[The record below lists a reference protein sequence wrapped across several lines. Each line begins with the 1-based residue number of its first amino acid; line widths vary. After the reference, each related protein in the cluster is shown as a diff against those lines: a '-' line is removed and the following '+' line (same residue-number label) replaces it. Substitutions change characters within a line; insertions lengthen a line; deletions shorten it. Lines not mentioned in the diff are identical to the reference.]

1 MMKKTIRM
9 TLSLVLVLVLGATML
24 VACNKDKGEETPE
37 THTYSTTWSHDASEH
52 WHQCTQEGHTD
63 VADKAAHTY
72 DNDADTTC
80 NVCGYV
86 RAAHTHAASAEW
98 SKDATNHWHECT
110 VSGCNEQ
117 LDKAAHTWDEGTVT
131 TKATFTSDGEKT
143 YTCTVCEKTKTET
156 VTMEYID
163 VNFVKS
169 DAEVQTKV
177 RFTVAE
183 AGTYYF
189 RYEVQDCGF
198 ANGYY
203 WINMNKVDGT
213 LQQTDTNHAQ
223 AKIYDANK
231 QLVKEGLQTQAAGQ
245 FMAVSDEDAQTRKG
259 LMDNGV
265 KYLEMPFVT
274 PGEYEMIV
282 THFAGNNFT
291 ALDYS
296 NGTFS
301 KTNVTWWDNT
311 YKYCSI
317 TLTDDILNGDIDYGQ
332 DVQLNASPATGLTW
346 QFVDADGNPVEKKD
360 GDTDTYYST
369 PAAGTYYIVIYSAT
383 KQTGVTVSASLC

>member
-1 MMKKTIRM
+1 MMKKRLLTII
-9 TLSLVLVLVLGATML
+9 LSLVAATCL
-24 VACNKDKGEETPE
+24 TFALSACGEKKTECEKNGHSFSTEWLKDAT
-37 THTYSTTWSHDASEH
+37 DH
-52 WHQCTQEGHTD
+52 WHKCANCNE
-63 VADKAAHTY
+63 VSDKAAHVY
-72 DNDADTTC
+72 DNDVDATC
-80 NVCGYV
+80 NTCGYE
-86 RAAHTHAASAEW
+86 RAAHTAHTAGTVWEN
-98 SKDATNHWHECT
+98 DETNHWRECT
-110 VSGCNEQ
+110 ASGCEEK
-117 LDKAAHTWDEGTVT
+117 LDTAAHTWNAGEIT
-131 TKATFTSDGEKT
+131 TPATFTSDGVKK
-143 YTCTVCEKTKTET
+143 YTCTVCQKTKTET
-156 VTMEYID
+156 VTMEYIN

-198 ANGYY
+198 ANGLY
-203 WINMNKVDGT
+203 WINMKKVGGT

-282 THFAGNNFT
+282 THYAANGFT

-296 NGTFS
+296 DGSFS
-301 KTNVTWWDNT
+301 KTNVTLWDNT

-317 TLTDDILNGDIDYGQ
+317 TLTDDILNGDYGL
-332 DVQLNASPATGLTW
+332 DLQLNASPATGLTW
-346 QFVDADGNPVEKKD
+346 QFVDADGNPVEKKE

>member
-1 MMKKTIRM
+1 MKKTIRM
-9 TLSLVLVLVLGATML
+9 ILSLVLVLVLGAALL
-24 VACNKDKGEETPE
+24 VACNNKGGEDPE

-52 WHQCTQEGHTD
+52 WRQCTQDGHTD

-80 NVCGYV
+80 NVCGYE
-86 RAAHTHAASAEW
+86 RPAHDHAATAW
-98 SKDATNHWHECT
+98 SSDATYHWHDCT
-110 VSGCNEQ
+110 VSGCGEQ
-117 LDKAAHTWDEGTVT
+117 FDKAEHTWNEGTIT
-131 TKATFTSDGEKT
+131 TDATFTIDGEKT
-143 YTCTVCEKTKTET
+143 YTCTVCQKTKTET

-231 QLVKEGLQTQAAGQ
+231 QLVKEGLQTSGAGQ
-245 FMAVSDEDAQTRKG
+245 FMAVDNEDAQTRKG

-282 THFAGNNFT
+282 THFAGNFT

-296 NGTFS
+296 DGSFS
-301 KTNVTWWDNT
+301 KTNETLWDNS
-311 YKYCSI
+311 YKYYSI
-317 TLTDDILNGDIDYGQ
+317 TLTDEMLHGTDNYGQ
-332 DVQLNASPATGLTW
+332 DLQLYATPATGLTW
-346 QFVDADGNPVEKKD
+346 QFVDANGNPVEKQD
-360 GDTDTYYST
+360 GDTDTYYSSLS
-369 PAAGTYYIVIYSAT
+369 AGTYYIVIYSET
-383 KQTGVTVSASLC
+383 KQTGVTVGASLC

>member
-1 MMKKTIRM
+1 MKKTIRM
-9 TLSLVLVLVLGATML
+9 ILSVVLVLVLGAALL
-24 VACNKDKGEETPE
+24 VACNNKGGEEPE

-52 WHQCTQEGHTD
+52 WHQCTQDGHTD

-80 NVCGYV
+80 NVCGYE
-86 RAAHTHAASAEW
+86 RPAHDHAATAW
-98 SKDATNHWHECT
+98 SSDATYHWHDCT
-110 VSGCNEQ
+110 VSGCGEQ
-117 LDKAAHTWDEGTVT
+117 FDKAAHIWDEGTIT
-131 TKATFTSDGEKT
+131 TEATFTSDGEKT
-143 YTCTVCEKTKTET
+143 YTCTVCQKTKTET

-231 QLVKEGLQTQAAGQ
+231 QLVKEGLQTQASGQ

-282 THFAGNNFT
+282 THFAEIDFT

-296 NGTFS
+296 DGSFS
-301 KTNVTWWDNT
+301 KTNVTLWDNS
-311 YKYCSI
+311 YKYYSI
-317 TLTDDILNGDIDYGQ
+317 TLTDDILHGDIDYGQ
-332 DVQLNASPATGLTW
+332 DLQLNASPATGLIW
-346 QFVDADGNPVEKKD
+346 QFVDADGNPVEKKE

-369 PAAGTYYIVIYSAT
+369 PAAGTYYIVIYSET

>member
-1 MMKKTIRM
+1 MKKRLLTIL
-9 TLSLVLVLVLGATML
+9 LSLVAATCL
-24 VACNKDKGEETPE
+24 TFALTACGGNKTECEKNGHSFATEWTSD
-37 THTYSTTWSHDASEH
+37 TTDH
-52 WHQCTQEGHTD
+52 WHKCANCNE
-63 VADKAAHTY
+63 VSDKAAHVY
-72 DNDADTTC
+72 DNDVDATC
-80 NVCGYV
+80 NTCGYE
-86 RAAHTHAASAEW
+86 RAAHTAHTAGTVWEN
-98 SKDATNHWHECT
+98 DETNHWHVCT
-110 VSGCNEQ
+110 ASGCEEK
-117 LDKAAHTWDEGTVT
+117 LDTAAHTWNAGEIT
-131 TKATFTSDGEKT
+131 TPATFTSDGVKT

-245 FMAVSDEDAQTRKG
+245 FMAVSNEDAQTRKG

-282 THFAGNNFT
+282 THFAEIDFT

-296 NGTFS
+296 DGTFS
-301 KTNVTWWDNT
+301 KTNVTLWDNS
-311 YKYCSI
+311 YKYYSI
-317 TLTDDILNGDIDYGQ
+317 TLTDDILHGDINYGQ
-332 DVQLNASPATGLTW
+332 DLQLNASPATGLTW
-346 QFVDADGNPVEKKD
+346 QFVDADGNPVEKKE

>member
-1 MMKKTIRM
+1 MKKSIRAI
-9 TLSLVLVLVLGATML
+9 LSVVFVLVLGATML

-37 THTYSTTWSHDASEH
+37 THTYSQTWSYDSSEH
-52 WHQCTQEGHTD
+52 WHQCTLDGHTD
-63 VADKAAHTY
+63 VADKAEHTY
-72 DNDADTTC
+72 YNDADTTC
-80 NVCGYV
+80 NVCGYE
-86 RAAHTHAASAEW
+86 RPAHDHAATDW
-98 SKDATNHWHECT
+98 SSDATYHWHDCT
-110 VSGCNEQ
+110 VSGCGEQ
-117 LDKAAHTWDEGTVT
+117 FDKAEHVWDEGTVT
-131 TKATFTSDGEKT
+131 TPATFTSDGEKT

-231 QLVKEGLQTQAAGQ
+231 QLVKEGLQTQGPGQ
-245 FMAVSDEDAQTRKG
+245 FMAVRDEDAQTRKG

-296 NGTFS
+296 GGSFS
-301 KTNVTWWDNT
+301 KTNVTLWDNT
-311 YKYCSI
+311 YKYYSI
-317 TLTDDILNGDIDYGQ
+317 TLTDDILHGDIDYGQ
-332 DVQLNASPATGLTW
+332 DLQLNASPATGLTW
-346 QFVDADGNPVEKKD
+346 QFVDADGNPVEKKE

>member
-1 MMKKTIRM
+1 MKKSIKAI
-9 TLSLVLVLVLGATML
+9 LSGVLMLVLGTT
-24 VACNKDKGEETPE
+24 VFTACGSKHEHEFSSAWTNDQSG
-37 THTYSTTWSHDASEH
+37 H
-52 WHQCTQEGHTD
+52 WHACTGEDCNEKEGF
-63 VADKAAHTY
+63 AAHVY
-72 DNDADTTC
+72 DNDADATC
-80 NVCGYV
+80 NTCGHE
-86 RAAHTHAASAEW
+86 RAAHTAHTAGTVWEN
-98 SKDATNHWHECT
+98 DETNHWHVCT
-110 VSGCNEQ
+110 ASGCEEK
-117 LDKAAHTWDEGTVT
+117 LDTAAHTWNAGEIT
-131 TKATFTSDGEKT
+131 TPATFTSDGVKT

-169 DAEVQTKV
+169 DAENQTKV

-245 FMAVSDEDAQTRKG
+245 FMAVRNEDAQTRKG

-296 NGTFS
+296 DGNFS
-301 KTNVTWWDNT
+301 KTNVTLWDNT
-311 YKYCSI
+311 YQYYSI
-317 TLTDDILNGDIDYGQ
+317 TLTDDILHGDIDYGQ
-332 DVQLNASPATGLTW
+332 DLQLNASPATGLIW
-346 QFVDADGNPVEKKD
+346 QFVDADGNPVEKKE

>member
-1 MMKKTIRM
+1 MKKRLLTIL
-9 TLSLVLVLVLGATML
+9 LSLVAATCL
-24 VACNKDKGEETPE
+24 TFALTACGGNKTECEKNG
-37 THTYSTTWSHDASEH
+37 HSFSTEWLNDATDH
-52 WHQCTQEGHTD
+52 WHKCANCNE
-63 VADKAAHTY
+63 VSDKAAHVY
-72 DNDADTTC
+72 DNDVDATC
-80 NVCGYV
+80 NTCGYE
-86 RAAHTHAASAEW
+86 RAAHTAHTAGTVWEN
-98 SKDATNHWHECT
+98 DETNHWHVCT
-110 VSGCNEQ
+110 ASGCEEK
-117 LDKAAHTWDEGTVT
+117 LDTAAHTWNAGEIT
-131 TKATFTSDGEKT
+131 TPATFTSDGVKT
-143 YTCTVCEKTKTET
+143 YTCNVCEKTKTET

-183 AGTYYF
+183 AGTHYF

-245 FMAVSDEDAQTRKG
+245 FMAVSNEDAQTRKG

-282 THFAGNNFT
+282 THFAEIDFT

-296 NGTFS
+296 DGSFS
-301 KTNVTWWDNT
+301 KTNVTLWDNT
-311 YKYCSI
+311 YKYYSI
-317 TLTDDILNGDIDYGQ
+317 TLTDDILNGDINYGQ
-332 DVQLNASPATGLTW
+332 DLQLNASPATGLTW

>member
-1 MMKKTIRM
+1 MKKRLLTIL
-9 TLSLVLVLVLGATML
+9 LSLVAATCL
-24 VACNKDKGEETPE
+24 TFALTACGEKKTECE
-37 THTYSTTWSHDASEH
+37 KNGHSFSTGWLNDATDH
-52 WHQCTQEGHTD
+52 WHKCANCNE
-63 VADKAAHTY
+63 VSDKAAHVY
-72 DNDADTTC
+72 DNDVDAIC
-80 NVCGYV
+80 NTCGYE
-86 RAAHTHAASAEW
+86 RAAHTAHTAGTVWEN
-98 SKDATNHWHECT
+98 DETNHWHVCT
-110 VSGCNEQ
+110 ASGCEEK
-117 LDKAAHTWDEGTVT
+117 LDTAAHTWNAGEIT
-131 TKATFTSDGEKT
+131 TPATFTSDGEKT
-143 YTCTVCEKTKTET
+143 YTCTVCEKAKTET

-213 LQQTDTNHAQ
+213 LQHTDTNHAQ
-223 AKIYDANK
+223 AKIYGANK

-282 THFAGNNFT
+282 THFAEINFT

-296 NGTFS
+296 DGSFS
-301 KTNVTWWDNT
+301 KTNVTLWDNS
-311 YKYCSI
+311 YKYYSI
-317 TLTDDILNGDIDYGQ
+317 TLTDEMLAGGYYGT
-332 DVQLNASPATGLTW
+332 DLQLDASPATGLIW
-346 QFVDADGNPVEKKD
+346 QFVDADGNPVEKKE

>member
-1 MMKKTIRM
+1 MKKRLLTIL
-9 TLSLVLVLVLGATML
+9 LSLVAATCL
-24 VACNKDKGEETPE
+24 TFALTACGGNKTECEKNG
-37 THTYSTTWSHDASEH
+37 HSFSTEWLNDATDH
-52 WHQCTQEGHTD
+52 WHKCANCNE
-63 VADKAAHTY
+63 VSDKAAHVY
-72 DNDADTTC
+72 DNDVDATC
-80 NVCGYV
+80 NTCGYE
-86 RAAHTHAASAEW
+86 RAAHTAHTAGTVWEN
-98 SKDATNHWHECT
+98 DETNHWHVCT
-110 VSGCNEQ
+110 ASGCEEK
-117 LDKAAHTWDEGTVT
+117 LDTAAHTWNAGEIT
-131 TKATFTSDGEKT
+131 TPATFTSDGVKT
-143 YTCTVCEKTKTET
+143 YTCNVCEKTKTET

-231 QLVKEGLQTQAAGQ
+231 QLVKEGLQTQASGQ

-296 NGTFS
+296 DGSFS
-301 KTNVTWWDNT
+301 KTNVTLWDNS
-311 YKYCSI
+311 YKYYSI
-317 TLTDDILNGDIDYGQ
+317 TLTDDILNGDINYGQ
-332 DVQLNASPATGLTW
+332 DLQLNASPATGLTW
-346 QFVDADGNPVEKKD
+346 QFVDADGNPVEKKE

>member
-1 MMKKTIRM
+1 MKKTIRM
-9 TLSLVLVLVLGATML
+9 ILSLVLVLVLGAALL
-24 VACNKDKGEETPE
+24 VACNNKGGEEPE

-52 WHQCTQEGHTD
+52 WHQCTQDGHTD

-80 NVCGYV
+80 NVCGYE
-86 RAAHTHAASAEW
+86 RPAHDHAATAW
-98 SKDATNHWHECT
+98 SSDATYHWHDCT
-110 VSGCNEQ
+110 VSGCGEQ
-117 LDKAAHTWDEGTVT
+117 FDKAEHVWDEGTVT
-131 TKATFTSDGEKT
+131 TPATFTSDGEKT
-143 YTCTVCEKTKTET
+143 YTCTVCQKTKKET

-177 RFTVAE
+177 RFTVA
-183 AGTYYF
+183 ASGTYYF

-231 QLVKEGLQTQAAGQ
+231 QLVKEGLQTQAPGQ
-245 FMAVSDEDAQTRKG
+245 FMAVDDEDAQTRKG

-282 THFAGNNFT
+282 THYAGNCST
-291 ALDYS
+291 ALVYNAGS
-296 NGTFS
+296 FS
-301 KTNVTWWDNT
+301 KANVTLWNGS
-311 YKYCSI
+311 YKYYSI
-317 TLTDDILNGDIDYGQ
+317 TLTDEMLHGTVNYGQ
-332 DVQLNASPATGLTW
+332 DLQLNASPATGLTW
-346 QFVDADGNPVEKKD
+346 QFVDANGNPVEKQD
-360 GDTDTYYST
+360 GDSDIYYSSLS
-369 PAAGTYYIVIYSAT
+369 AGTYYIVIYSET

>member
-1 MMKKTIRM
+1 MKKRLLTIL
-9 TLSLVLVLVLGATML
+9 LSLVAATCL
-24 VACNKDKGEETPE
+24 TFALTACGGNKTECEKNGHSFATEWTSD
-37 THTYSTTWSHDASEH
+37 TTDH
-52 WHQCTQEGHTD
+52 WHKCANCNE
-63 VADKAAHTY
+63 VSDKAAHVY
-72 DNDADTTC
+72 DNDVDATC
-80 NVCGYV
+80 NTCGYE
-86 RAAHTHAASAEW
+86 RAAHTAHTAGTVWEN
-98 SKDATNHWHECT
+98 DETNHWHVCT
-110 VSGCNEQ
+110 ASGCEEK
-117 LDKAAHTWDEGTVT
+117 LDTAAHTCNAGEIT
-131 TKATFTSDGEKT
+131 TPATFTSDGVKT
-143 YTCTVCEKTKTET
+143 YTCNVCEKTKTET

-245 FMAVSDEDAQTRKG
+245 FMAVSNEDAQTRKG

-282 THFAGNNFT
+282 THFAEIDFT

-296 NGTFS
+296 DGSFS
-301 KTNVTWWDNT
+301 KTNVTLWDNT
-311 YKYCSI
+311 YKYYSI
-317 TLTDDILNGDIDYGQ
+317 TLTDDILNGDINYGQ
-332 DVQLNASPATGLTW
+332 DLQLNASPATGLTW

>member
-1 MMKKTIRM
+1 MKKTIRM
-9 TLSLVLVLVLGATML
+9 ILSLVLVLVLGAALL
-24 VACNKDKGEETPE
+24 VACNNKGGEEPE

-52 WHQCTQEGHTD
+52 WHQCTQDGHTD

-80 NVCGYV
+80 NVCGYE
-86 RAAHTHAASAEW
+86 RPAHDHAATAW
-98 SKDATNHWHECT
+98 SSDATYHWHDCT
-110 VSGCNEQ
+110 VSGCGEQ
-117 LDKAAHTWDEGTVT
+117 FDKAEHVWDEGTVT
-131 TKATFTSDGEKT
+131 TPATFTSDGEKT
-143 YTCTVCEKTKTET
+143 YTCTVCQKTKKET

-177 RFTVAE
+177 RFTVA
-183 AGTYYF
+183 ASGTYYF

-203 WINMNKVDGT
+203 WINMKKVDGT

-231 QLVKEGLQTQAAGQ
+231 QLVKEGLQTQGAGQ
-245 FMAVSDEDAQTRKG
+245 FMAVDEEDAQTRKG

-282 THFAGNNFT
+282 THYAGNYFS
-291 ALDYS
+291 ALDYNAGS
-296 NGTFS
+296 FS
-301 KTNVTWWDNT
+301 KAVTLWSG
-311 YKYCSI
+311 YSYYSI
-317 TLTDDILNGDIDYGQ
+317 TLTDEMLAGGHYGT
-332 DVQLNASPATGLTW
+332 DLQLGASPATGLTW
-346 QFVDADGNPVEKKD
+346 QFVDADGNPVEKKE

>member
-1 MMKKTIRM
+1 MKKTIRM
-9 TLSLVLVLVLGATML
+9 ILSLVLVLVLGAALL
-24 VACNKDKGEETPE
+24 VACNNKGGEEPE

-52 WHQCTQEGHTD
+52 WRQCTQDGHTD

-80 NVCGYV
+80 NVCGYE
-86 RAAHTHAASAEW
+86 RPAHDHAATAW
-98 SKDATNHWHECT
+98 SSDATYHWHDCT
-110 VSGCNEQ
+110 VSGCGEQ
-117 LDKAAHTWDEGTVT
+117 FDKAEHVWDEGTIT
-131 TKATFTSDGEKT
+131 TEATFTSDGVKT
-143 YTCTVCEKTKTET
+143 YTCTVCEKAKTET

-231 QLVKEGLQTQAAGQ
+231 QLVKEGLQTQASGQ

-282 THFAGNNFT
+282 THFAEIDFT

-296 NGTFS
+296 DGSFS
-301 KTNVTWWDNT
+301 KTNVTLWDNS
-311 YKYCSI
+311 YKYYSI
-317 TLTDDILNGDIDYGQ
+317 TLTDDILHGDINYGQ
-332 DVQLNASPATGLTW
+332 DLQLNASPATGLIW
-346 QFVDADGNPVEKKD
+346 QFVDADGNPVEKKE

>member
-1 MMKKTIRM
+1 MMKKRLLTII
-9 TLSLVLVLVLGATML
+9 LSLVAVLCLTFALSACGKKKTECEKKGHSFSTEWLNDAT
-24 VACNKDKGEETPE
+24 D
-37 THTYSTTWSHDASEH
+37 H
-52 WHQCTQEGHTD
+52 WHKCANCSE
-63 VADKAAHTY
+63 VSDKAAHVY
-72 DNDADTTC
+72 DNDVDATC
-80 NVCGYV
+80 NTCGYE
-86 RAAHTHAASAEW
+86 RAAHTAHTAGTVWEN
-98 SKDATNHWHECT
+98 DETNHWHVCT
-110 VSGCNEQ
+110 ASGCEEK
-117 LDKAAHTWDEGTVT
+117 LDTAAHTWNAGEIT
-131 TKATFTSDGEKT
+131 TPATFTSDGVKT
-143 YTCTVCEKTKTET
+143 YTCTVCEKAKTET

-282 THFAGNNFT
+282 THFAGNKFT

-296 NGTFS
+296 DGSFS
-301 KTNVTWWDNT
+301 KTNVTLWDNS
-311 YKYCSI
+311 YKYYSI
-317 TLTDDILNGDIDYGQ
+317 TLTDDILHGDYGH
-332 DVQLNASPATGLTW
+332 DLQLDASPATGLTW

>member
-1 MMKKTIRM
+1 MKKRLLTIL
-9 TLSLVLVLVLGATML
+9 LSLVAATCL
-24 VACNKDKGEETPE
+24 TFALTACGGNKTECEKNG
-37 THTYSTTWSHDASEH
+37 HSFSTEWLNDATDH
-52 WHQCTQEGHTD
+52 WHKCANCNE
-63 VADKAAHTY
+63 VSDKAAHVY
-72 DNDADTTC
+72 DNDVDATC
-80 NVCGYV
+80 NTCGYE
-86 RAAHTHAASAEW
+86 RAAHTAHTAGTVWEN
-98 SKDATNHWHECT
+98 DETNHWHVCT
-110 VSGCNEQ
+110 ASGCEEK
-117 LDKAAHTWDEGTVT
+117 LDTAAHTWNAGEIT
-131 TKATFTSDGEKT
+131 TPVTFTSDGVKT
-143 YTCTVCEKTKTET
+143 YTCTVCQKTKTET

-231 QLVKEGLQTQAAGQ
+231 QLVKEGLQTSGAGQ
-245 FMAVSDEDAQTRKG
+245 FMAVDNEDAQTRKG

-282 THFAGNNFT
+282 THFAGNFT

-296 NGTFS
+296 DGSFS
-301 KTNVTWWDNT
+301 KTNETLWDNS
-311 YKYCSI
+311 YKYYSI
-317 TLTDDILNGDIDYGQ
+317 TLTDEMLHGTDNYGQ
-332 DVQLNASPATGLTW
+332 DLQLYATPATGLTW
-346 QFVDADGNPVEKKD
+346 QFVDANGNPVEKQD
-360 GDTDTYYST
+360 GDTDTYYSSLS
-369 PAAGTYYIVIYSAT
+369 AGTYYIVIYSET
-383 KQTGVTVSASLC
+383 KQTGVTVGASLC

>member
-1 MMKKTIRM
+1 MKKRLLTIL
-9 TLSLVLVLVLGATML
+9 LSLVAATCL
-24 VACNKDKGEETPE
+24 TFALTACGGNKTECEKNGHSFATE
-37 THTYSTTWSHDASEH
+37 WLNDATDH
-52 WHQCTQEGHTD
+52 WHKCANCNE
-63 VADKAAHTY
+63 VSDKAAHVY
-72 DNDADTTC
+72 DNDVDATC
-80 NVCGYV
+80 NTCGYE
-86 RAAHTHAASAEW
+86 RAAHTAHTAGTVWEN
-98 SKDATNHWHECT
+98 DETNHWHVCT
-110 VSGCNEQ
+110 ASGCEEK
-117 LDKAAHTWDEGTVT
+117 LDTAAHTWNAGEIT
-131 TKATFTSDGEKT
+131 TPATFTSDGVKT
-143 YTCTVCEKTKTET
+143 YTCTVCEKAKTET

-223 AKIYDANK
+223 AKIYGANK

-282 THFAGNNFT
+282 THFAEIDFT

-296 NGTFS
+296 DGSFS
-301 KTNVTWWDNT
+301 KTNVTLWDNS
-311 YKYCSI
+311 YKYYSI
-317 TLTDDILNGDIDYGQ
+317 TLTDEMLAGGYYGT
-332 DVQLNASPATGLTW
+332 DLQLDATPATGLTW
-346 QFVDADGNPVEKKD
+346 QFVDADGNPVEKKE

-383 KQTGVTVSASLC
+383 KQTGVTVSARLC

>member
-1 MMKKTIRM
+1 MKKTIRM
-9 TLSLVLVLVLGATML
+9 ILSLVLVLVLGAALL
-24 VACNKDKGEETPE
+24 VACNNKGGEEPE

-52 WHQCTQEGHTD
+52 WRQCTQDGHTD

-80 NVCGYV
+80 NVCGYE
-86 RAAHTHAASAEW
+86 RPAHDHAATAW
-98 SKDATNHWHECT
+98 SSDATYHWHDCT
-110 VSGCNEQ
+110 VSGCGEQ
-117 LDKAAHTWDEGTVT
+117 FDKAEHVWDDGTIT
-131 TKATFTSDGEKT
+131 TEATFTSDGEKT
-143 YTCTVCEKTKTET
+143 YTCTVCQKTKTET

-282 THFAGNNFT
+282 THYAGNCST
-291 ALDYS
+291 ALVYNAGS
-296 NGTFS
+296 FS
-301 KTNVTWWDNT
+301 KANVTLWNGS
-311 YKYCSI
+311 YKYYSI
-317 TLTDDILNGDIDYGQ
+317 TLTDEMLHGTVNYGQ
-332 DVQLNASPATGLTW
+332 DLQLNASPATGLTW
-346 QFVDADGNPVEKKD
+346 QFVDANGNPVEKQD
-360 GDTDTYYST
+360 GDSDIYYSSLS
-369 PAAGTYYIVIYSAT
+369 AGTYYIVIYSET

>member
-1 MMKKTIRM
+1 MKKTIRM
-9 TLSLVLVLVLGATML
+9 ILSLVLVLVLGAALL
-24 VACNKDKGEETPE
+24 VACNNKGGEEPE
-37 THTYSTTWSHDASEH
+37 THTYSTTWSHDATYH
-52 WHQCTQEGHTD
+52 WHD
-63 VADKAAHTY
+63 
-72 DNDADTTC
+72 
-80 NVCGYV
+80 
-86 RAAHTHAASAEW
+86 
-98 SKDATNHWHECT
+98 CT
-110 VSGCNEQ
+110 VSGCGEQ
-117 LDKAAHTWDEGTVT
+117 FDKAEHVWDEGTVT
-131 TKATFTSDGEKT
+131 TPATFTSDGEKT
-143 YTCTVCEKTKTET
+143 YTCTVCQKTKKET

-177 RFTVAE
+177 RFTVA
-183 AGTYYF
+183 ASGTYYF

-203 WINMNKVDGT
+203 WINMKKVDGT

-282 THFAGNNFT
+282 THFAEIDFT

-296 NGTFS
+296 DGSFS
-301 KTNVTWWDNT
+301 KTNVTLWDNS
-311 YKYCSI
+311 YKYYSI
-317 TLTDDILNGDIDYGQ
+317 TLTDDILHGDIDYGQ
-332 DVQLNASPATGLTW
+332 NLQLDASPATGLTW
-346 QFVDADGNPVEKKD
+346 QFVDADGNPVEKKE
-360 GDTDTYYST
+360 GDTDTYYSI

>member
-1 MMKKTIRM
+1 MKKRLLTIL
-9 TLSLVLVLVLGATML
+9 LSLVAATCL
-24 VACNKDKGEETPE
+24 TFALSACGGNKTECEKNGHSFATE
-37 THTYSTTWSHDASEH
+37 WLNDATDH
-52 WHQCTQEGHTD
+52 WHKCANCNE
-63 VADKAAHTY
+63 VSDKAAHVY
-72 DNDADTTC
+72 DNDVDATC
-80 NVCGYV
+80 NTCGYE
-86 RAAHTHAASAEW
+86 RAAHTAHTAGTVWEN
-98 SKDATNHWHECT
+98 DETNHWHVCT
-110 VSGCNEQ
+110 ASGCEEK
-117 LDKAAHTWDEGTVT
+117 LDTAAHTWNAGEIT
-131 TKATFTSDGEKT
+131 TPATFTSDGVKT
-143 YTCTVCEKTKTET
+143 YTCTVCEKAKTET

-203 WINMNKVDGT
+203 WINMTKVGGG

-231 QLVKEGLQTQAAGQ
+231 QLVKEGLATQAPGQ
-245 FMAVSDEDAQTRKG
+245 FMAVDEDGAQTRKG

-282 THFAGNNFT
+282 THYAGNCST
-291 ALDYS
+291 ALVYNAGS
-296 NGTFS
+296 FS
-301 KTNVTWWDNT
+301 KANVVLWNGS
-311 YKYCSI
+311 YKYYSI
-317 TLTDDILNGDIDYGQ
+317 TLTDEMLHGTDNYGQ
-332 DVQLNASPATGLTW
+332 DLQLYATPATGLTW
-346 QFVDADGNPVEKKD
+346 QFVDANGNPVEKQD
-360 GDTDTYYST
+360 GDSDTYYSSLS
-369 PAAGTYYIVIYSAT
+369 AGTYYIVIYSET
-383 KQTGVTVSASLC
+383 KQTGVTVGASLC

>member
-1 MMKKTIRM
+1 MKKRLLTIL
-9 TLSLVLVLVLGATML
+9 LSLVAATCL
-24 VACNKDKGEETPE
+24 TFALSACGEKKTECE
-37 THTYSTTWSHDASEH
+37 KNGHSFSTGWLNDATDH
-52 WHQCTQEGHTD
+52 WHKCANCNE
-63 VADKAAHTY
+63 VSDKAAHVY
-72 DNDADTTC
+72 DNDVDATC
-80 NVCGYV
+80 NTCGYE
-86 RAAHTHAASAEW
+86 RAAHTAHTAGTVWEN
-98 SKDATNHWHECT
+98 DETNHWHVCT
-110 VSGCNEQ
+110 ASGCEEK
-117 LDKAAHTWDEGTVT
+117 LDTAAHTWNAGEIT
-131 TKATFTSDGEKT
+131 TPATFTSDGVKT
-143 YTCTVCEKTKTET
+143 YTCTVCEKAKTET

-231 QLVKEGLQTQAAGQ
+231 QLVKEGLQTQASGQ

-282 THFAGNNFT
+282 THFAEIDFT

-296 NGTFS
+296 DGSFS
-301 KTNVTWWDNT
+301 KTNVTLWDNS
-311 YKYCSI
+311 YKYYSI
-317 TLTDDILNGDIDYGQ
+317 TLTDDILHGDINYGQ
-332 DVQLNASPATGLTW
+332 DLQLNASPATGLTW
-346 QFVDADGNPVEKKD
+346 QFVDADGNPVEKKE

-383 KQTGVTVSASLC
+383 KQTGVTVSARLC

>member
-1 MMKKTIRM
+1 MKKRLLTIL
-9 TLSLVLVLVLGATML
+9 LSLVAATCL
-24 VACNKDKGEETPE
+24 TFALTACGGNKTECEKNG
-37 THTYSTTWSHDASEH
+37 HSFSTEWLNDATDH
-52 WHQCTQEGHTD
+52 WHKCANCNE
-63 VADKAAHTY
+63 VSDKAAHVY
-72 DNDADTTC
+72 DNDVDATC
-80 NVCGYV
+80 NTCGYE
-86 RAAHTHAASAEW
+86 RAAHTAHTAGTVWEN
-98 SKDATNHWHECT
+98 DETNHWHVCT
-110 VSGCNEQ
+110 ASGCEEK
-117 LDKAAHTWDEGTVT
+117 LDTAAHTWNAGEIT
-131 TKATFTSDGEKT
+131 TPATFTSDGVKT
-143 YTCTVCEKTKTET
+143 YTCNVCEKTKTET

-245 FMAVSDEDAQTRKG
+245 FMAVSNEDAQTRKG

-282 THFAGNNFT
+282 THFAEIDFT

-296 NGTFS
+296 GGSFS
-301 KTNVTWWDNT
+301 KTNVTLWDNT
-311 YKYCSI
+311 YKYYSI
-317 TLTDDILNGDIDYGQ
+317 TLTDDILNGDINYGQ
-332 DVQLNASPATGLTW
+332 DLQLNASPATGLTW

>member
-1 MMKKTIRM
+1 MKKRLLTIL
-9 TLSLVLVLVLGATML
+9 LSLVAATCL
-24 VACNKDKGEETPE
+24 TFALTACGGNKTECEKNGHSFATE
-37 THTYSTTWSHDASEH
+37 WLNDATDH
-52 WHQCTQEGHTD
+52 WHKCANCNE
-63 VADKAAHTY
+63 VSDKAAHVY
-72 DNDADTTC
+72 DNDVDATC
-80 NVCGYV
+80 NTCGYE
-86 RAAHTHAASAEW
+86 RAAHTAHTAGTVWEN
-98 SKDATNHWHECT
+98 DETNHWHVCT
-110 VSGCNEQ
+110 ASGCEEK
-117 LDKAAHTWDEGTVT
+117 LDTAAHTWNAGEIT
-131 TKATFTSDGEKT
+131 TPATFTSDGVKT
-143 YTCTVCEKTKTET
+143 YTCTVCEKAKTET

-223 AKIYDANK
+223 AKIYGANK

-282 THFAGNNFT
+282 THFAEINFT
-291 ALDYS
+291 AIDYS
-296 NGTFS
+296 DGSFS
-301 KTNVTWWDNT
+301 KTNVTLWDNS
-311 YKYCSI
+311 YKYYSI
-317 TLTDDILNGDIDYGQ
+317 TLTDEMLAGGYYGT
-332 DVQLNASPATGLTW
+332 DLQLDASPATGLIW
-346 QFVDADGNPVEKKD
+346 QFVDADGNPVEKKE

>member
-1 MMKKTIRM
+1 MKKRLLTIL
-9 TLSLVLVLVLGATML
+9 LSLVAATCL
-24 VACNKDKGEETPE
+24 TFALTACGGNKTECEKNG
-37 THTYSTTWSHDASEH
+37 HSFSTEWTSDTTDH
-52 WHQCTQEGHTD
+52 WHKCANCNE
-63 VADKAAHTY
+63 VSDKAAHVY
-72 DNDADTTC
+72 DNDVDATC
-80 NVCGYV
+80 NTCGYE
-86 RAAHTHAASAEW
+86 RAAHTAHTAGTVWEN
-98 SKDATNHWHECT
+98 DETNHWHVCT
-110 VSGCNEQ
+110 ASGCEEK
-117 LDKAAHTWDEGTVT
+117 LDTAAHTWNAGEIT
-131 TKATFTSDGEKT
+131 TPATFTSDGVKT
-143 YTCTVCEKTKTET
+143 YTCNVCEKTKTET

-213 LQQTDTNHAQ
+213 LQQTDTNYAQ

-245 FMAVSDEDAQTRKG
+245 FMAVSNEDAQTRKG

-282 THFAGNNFT
+282 THFAEIDFT

-296 NGTFS
+296 DGSFS
-301 KTNVTWWDNT
+301 KTNVTLWDNT
-311 YKYCSI
+311 YKYYSI
-317 TLTDDILNGDIDYGQ
+317 TLTDDILNGDINYGQ
-332 DVQLNASPATGLTW
+332 DLQLNASPATGLTW

>member
-1 MMKKTIRM
+1 MKKTIRM
-9 TLSLVLVLVLGATML
+9 ILSVVLVLVLGAALL
-24 VACNKDKGEETPE
+24 VACNNKGGEEPE

-52 WHQCTQEGHTD
+52 WHQCTQDGHTD

-80 NVCGYV
+80 NVCGYE
-86 RAAHTHAASAEW
+86 RPAHDHAATAW
-98 SKDATNHWHECT
+98 SSDATYHWHDCT
-110 VSGCNEQ
+110 VSGCGEQ
-117 LDKAAHTWDEGTVT
+117 FDKAAHIWDEGTIT
-131 TKATFTSDGEKT
+131 TEATFTSDGEKT
-143 YTCTVCEKTKTET
+143 YTCTVCQKTKTET

-231 QLVKEGLQTQAAGQ
+231 QLVKEGLQTQAPGQ
-245 FMAVSDEDAQTRKG
+245 FMAVSDENAQTRKG

-282 THFAGNNFT
+282 THFAEIDFT

-296 NGTFS
+296 DGSFS
-301 KTNVTWWDNT
+301 KTNVTLWDNS
-311 YKYCSI
+311 YKYYSI
-317 TLTDDILNGDIDYGQ
+317 TLTDDILHGDIDYGQ
-332 DVQLNASPATGLTW
+332 DLQLNASPATGLIW
-346 QFVDADGNPVEKKD
+346 QFVDADGNPVEKKE

>member
-1 MMKKTIRM
+1 MKKRLLTIL
-9 TLSLVLVLVLGATML
+9 LSLVAATCL
-24 VACNKDKGEETPE
+24 TFALTACGGNKTECEKNG
-37 THTYSTTWSHDASEH
+37 HSFSTEWLNDATDH
-52 WHQCTQEGHTD
+52 WHKCANCNE
-63 VADKAAHTY
+63 VSDKAAHVY
-72 DNDADTTC
+72 DNDVDATC
-80 NVCGYV
+80 NTCGYE
-86 RAAHTHAASAEW
+86 RAAHTAHTAGTVWEN
-98 SKDATNHWHECT
+98 DETNHWHVCT
-110 VSGCNEQ
+110 ASGCEEK
-117 LDKAAHTWDEGTVT
+117 LDTAAHTWNAGEIT
-131 TKATFTSDGEKT
+131 TPATFTSDGVKT
-143 YTCTVCEKTKTET
+143 YTCTVCEKAKTET

-282 THFAGNNFT
+282 THFAEIDFT

-296 NGTFS
+296 DGSFS
-301 KTNVTWWDNT
+301 KTNVTLWDNS
-311 YKYCSI
+311 YKYYSI
-317 TLTDDILNGDIDYGQ
+317 TLTDDILHGDINYGQ
-332 DVQLNASPATGLTW
+332 NLQLDASPATGLTW
-346 QFVDADGNPVEKKD
+346 QFVDADGNPVEKKE
-360 GDTDTYYST
+360 GDTDTYYSK

>member
-1 MMKKTIRM
+1 MKKRLLTIL
-9 TLSLVLVLVLGATML
+9 LSLVAATCL
-24 VACNKDKGEETPE
+24 TFALSACGGNKTECEKNGHSFATE
-37 THTYSTTWSHDASEH
+37 WLNDATDH
-52 WHQCTQEGHTD
+52 WHKCANCNE
-63 VADKAAHTY
+63 VSDKAAHVY
-72 DNDADTTC
+72 DNDVDATC
-80 NVCGYV
+80 NTCGYE
-86 RAAHTHAASAEW
+86 RAAHTAHTAGTVWEN
-98 SKDATNHWHECT
+98 DETNHWHVCT
-110 VSGCNEQ
+110 ASGCEEK
-117 LDKAAHTWDEGTVT
+117 LDTAAHTWNAGEIT
-131 TKATFTSDGEKT
+131 TPATFTSDGVKT
-143 YTCTVCEKTKTET
+143 YTCTVCEKAKTET

-231 QLVKEGLQTQAAGQ
+231 QLVKEGLQTQASGQ

-282 THFAGNNFT
+282 THYAGNCST
-291 ALDYS
+291 ALVYNAGS
-296 NGTFS
+296 FS
-301 KTNVTWWDNT
+301 KANVTLWNGS
-311 YKYCSI
+311 YKYYSI
-317 TLTDDILNGDIDYGQ
+317 TLTDEMLHGTVNYGQ
-332 DVQLNASPATGLTW
+332 DLQLNASPATGLTW
-346 QFVDADGNPVEKKD
+346 QFVDANGNPVEKQD
-360 GDTDTYYST
+360 GDSDIYYSSLS
-369 PAAGTYYIVIYSAT
+369 AGTYYIVIYSAT

>member
-9 TLSLVLVLVLGATML
+9 ILSLVLVLVLGATML

-37 THTYSTTWSHDASEH
+37 THTYSTTWSHDSSEH
-52 WHQCTQEGHTD
+52 WHQCTLDGHTD

-282 THFAGNNFT
+282 THFAENNFT

-301 KTNVTWWDNT
+301 KTNVTLWDNT
-311 YKYCSI
+311 YKYYSI
-317 TLTDDILNGDIDYGQ
+317 TLTDEMLHGEKDYGQ
-332 DVQLNASPATGLTW
+332 NLQLDASPATGLTW
-346 QFVDADGNPVEKKD
+346 QFVDADGNPVEKKE

>member
-1 MMKKTIRM
+1 MKKRLLTIL
-9 TLSLVLVLVLGATML
+9 LSLVAATCL
-24 VACNKDKGEETPE
+24 TFALTACGGNKTECEKNGHSFATEWTSD
-37 THTYSTTWSHDASEH
+37 TTDH
-52 WHQCTQEGHTD
+52 WHKCANCDEIS
-63 VADKAAHTY
+63 DKAAHVY
-72 DNDADTTC
+72 DNDVDATC
-80 NVCGYV
+80 NTCGYE
-86 RAAHTHAASAEW
+86 RAAHTAHTAGTVWEN
-98 SKDATNHWHECT
+98 DETNHWHVCT
-110 VSGCNEQ
+110 ASGCEEK
-117 LDKAAHTWDEGTVT
+117 LDTAAHTWNAGEIT
-131 TKATFTSDGEKT
+131 TPATFTSDGEKT
-143 YTCTVCEKTKTET
+143 YTCTVCQKTKTET

-203 WINMNKVDGT
+203 WINMKKVDGT

-231 QLVKEGLQTQAAGQ
+231 QLVKEGLQTQGAGQ
-245 FMAVSDEDAQTRKG
+245 FMAVRDEDDAQTRKG

-282 THFAGNNFT
+282 THFAGIDFT

-296 NGTFS
+296 DGRFS
-301 KTNVTWWDNT
+301 KTNVTLWDNT
-311 YKYCSI
+311 YKYYSI
-317 TLTDDILNGDIDYGQ
+317 TLTDEMLAGGYYGT
-332 DVQLNASPATGLTW
+332 DLQLNASPATGLTW
-346 QFVDADGNPVEKKD
+346 QFVDADGNPVEKQE
-360 GDTDTYYST
+360 GDSDTYYSE

>member
-1 MMKKTIRM
+1 MKKSIRAI
-9 TLSLVLVLVLGATML
+9 LSVVFVLVLGATML

-37 THTYSTTWSHDASEH
+37 THTYSQTWSYDSSEH
-52 WHQCTQEGHTD
+52 WHQCTLDGHTD
-63 VADKAAHTY
+63 VADKAEHTY

-296 NGTFS
+296 DGTFS
-301 KTNVTWWDNT
+301 KTNVTLWDNT
-311 YKYCSI
+311 YKYYSI
-317 TLTDDILNGDIDYGQ
+317 TLTDDILHGDYGH
-332 DVQLNASPATGLTW
+332 DLQLDASPATGLTW
-346 QFVDADGNPVEKKD
+346 QFVDADGNPVEKKE

>member
-1 MMKKTIRM
+1 MKKRLLTIL
-9 TLSLVLVLVLGATML
+9 LSLVAATCL
-24 VACNKDKGEETPE
+24 TFALSACGGNKTECEKNGHSFATE
-37 THTYSTTWSHDASEH
+37 WLNDATDH
-52 WHQCTQEGHTD
+52 WHKCANCNE
-63 VADKAAHTY
+63 VSDKAAHVY
-72 DNDADTTC
+72 DNDVDATC
-80 NVCGYV
+80 NTCGYE
-86 RAAHTHAASAEW
+86 RAAHTAHTAGTVWEN
-98 SKDATNHWHECT
+98 DETNHWHVCT
-110 VSGCNEQ
+110 ASGCEEK
-117 LDKAAHTWDEGTVT
+117 LDTAAHTWNAGEIT
-131 TKATFTSDGEKT
+131 TPATFTSDGVKT
-143 YTCTVCEKTKTET
+143 YTCTVCEKAKTET

-223 AKIYDANK
+223 AKIYGANK

-282 THFAGNNFT
+282 THFAEINFT

-296 NGTFS
+296 DGSFS
-301 KTNVTWWDNT
+301 KTNVTLWDNS
-311 YKYCSI
+311 YKYYSI
-317 TLTDDILNGDIDYGQ
+317 TLTDEMLAGGYYGT
-332 DVQLNASPATGLTW
+332 DLQLDASPATGLIW
-346 QFVDADGNPVEKKD
+346 QFVDADGNPVEKKE

>member
-1 MMKKTIRM
+1 MKKTIRM
-9 TLSLVLVLVLGATML
+9 ILSLVLVLVLGAALL
-24 VACNKDKGEETPE
+24 VACNNKGGEDPE

-52 WHQCTQEGHTD
+52 WRQCTQDGHTD

-80 NVCGYV
+80 NVCGYE
-86 RAAHTHAASAEW
+86 RPAHVHAAATAW
-98 SKDATNHWHECT
+98 SKDATNHWRECT

-131 TKATFTSDGEKT
+131 TPATFTSDGVKT
-143 YTCTVCEKTKTET
+143 YTCTVCEKAKTET

-169 DAEVQTKV
+169 DAEEQTKV

-231 QLVKEGLQTQAAGQ
+231 QLVKEGLQTSGAGQ
-245 FMAVSDEDAQTRKG
+245 FMAVDNEDAQTRKG

-282 THFAGNNFT
+282 THFAGNFT

-296 NGTFS
+296 DGSFS
-301 KTNVTWWDNT
+301 KTNVTLWDNS
-311 YKYCSI
+311 YKYYSI
-317 TLTDDILNGDIDYGQ
+317 TLTDEMLHGTDNYGQ
-332 DVQLNASPATGLTW
+332 DLQLYATPATGLTW
-346 QFVDADGNPVEKKD
+346 QFVDANGNPVEKQD
-360 GDTDTYYST
+360 GDTDTYYSSLS
-369 PAAGTYYIVIYSAT
+369 AGTYYIVIYSET
-383 KQTGVTVSASLC
+383 KQTGVTVGASLC

>member
-1 MMKKTIRM
+1 MKKRLLTIL
-9 TLSLVLVLVLGATML
+9 LSLVAATCL
-24 VACNKDKGEETPE
+24 TFALTACGGNKTECEKNGHSFATEWTSD
-37 THTYSTTWSHDASEH
+37 TTDH
-52 WHQCTQEGHTD
+52 WHKCANCNE
-63 VADKAAHTY
+63 VSDKAAHVY
-72 DNDADTTC
+72 DNDVDATC
-80 NVCGYV
+80 NTCGYE
-86 RAAHTHAASAEW
+86 RTAHTAHTAGTVWEN
-98 SKDATNHWHECT
+98 DETNHWHVCT
-110 VSGCNEQ
+110 ASGCEEK
-117 LDKAAHTWDEGTVT
+117 LDTAAHTWNAGEIT
-131 TKATFTSDGEKT
+131 TPATFTSDGVKT
-143 YTCTVCEKTKTET
+143 YTCNVCEKTKTET

-231 QLVKEGLQTQAAGQ
+231 QLVKEGLQTQGPGQ

-301 KTNVTWWDNT
+301 KTNVTLWDNT
-311 YKYCSI
+311 YKYYSI
-317 TLTDDILNGDIDYGQ
+317 TLTDDILNGDINYGQ
-332 DVQLNASPATGLTW
+332 DLQLNASPATGLTW

>member
-1 MMKKTIRM
+1 MMKKRLLTII
-9 TLSLVLVLVLGATML
+9 LSLVAVLCLTFALSACGKKKTECEKKGHSFSTEWLNDAT
-24 VACNKDKGEETPE
+24 D
-37 THTYSTTWSHDASEH
+37 H
-52 WHQCTQEGHTD
+52 WHKCANCNE
-63 VADKAAHTY
+63 VSDKAAHVY
-72 DNDADTTC
+72 DNDVDATC
-80 NVCGYV
+80 NTCGYE
-86 RAAHTHAASAEW
+86 RAAHTAHTAGTVWEN
-98 SKDATNHWHECT
+98 DETNHWHVCT
-110 VSGCNEQ
+110 ASGCEEK
-117 LDKAAHTWDEGTVT
+117 LDTAAHTWNAGEIT
-131 TKATFTSDGEKT
+131 TPATFTSDGVKT
-143 YTCTVCEKTKTET
+143 YTCTVCEKAKTET

-245 FMAVSDEDAQTRKG
+245 FMAVDNDDAQTRKG

-282 THFAGNNFT
+282 THFAEIDFT

-301 KTNVTWWDNT
+301 KTNVTLWDNT
-311 YKYCSI
+311 YKYYSI
-317 TLTDDILNGDIDYGQ
+317 TLTDDILHGDIDYGQ
-332 DVQLNASPATGLTW
+332 DLQLNASPATGLTW
-346 QFVDADGNPVEKKD
+346 QFVDADGNPVEKKE

>member
-1 MMKKTIRM
+1 MMKKRLLTII
-9 TLSLVLVLVLGATML
+9 LSLVAVLCLTFALSACGEKKTECEKNGHSFSTEWLNDAT
-24 VACNKDKGEETPE
+24 D
-37 THTYSTTWSHDASEH
+37 H
-52 WHQCTQEGHTD
+52 WHKCANCNE
-63 VADKAAHTY
+63 VSDKAAHVY
-72 DNDADTTC
+72 DNDVDVTC
-80 NVCGYV
+80 NTCGYE
-86 RAAHTHAASAEW
+86 RAAHTAHTAGTVWEN
-98 SKDATNHWHECT
+98 DETNHWHVCT
-110 VSGCNEQ
+110 ASGCEEK
-117 LDKAAHTWDEGTVT
+117 LDTAAHTWNAGEIT
-131 TKATFTSDGEKT
+131 TPATFTSDGEKT
-143 YTCTVCEKTKTET
+143 YTCTVCQKTKTET

-245 FMAVSDEDAQTRKG
+245 FMAVSNDDAQTRKG

-282 THFAGNNFT
+282 THFAGIKFT

-296 NGTFS
+296 GGSFS
-301 KTNVTWWDNT
+301 KTNVTLWDNT
-311 YKYCSI
+311 YKYYSI
-317 TLTDDILNGDIDYGQ
+317 TLTDDILHGDIDYGQ
-332 DVQLNASPATGLTW
+332 DLQLNASPATGLTW
-346 QFVDADGNPVEKKD
+346 QFVDADGNPVEKKE

>member
-1 MMKKTIRM
+1 MKKSIRAI
-9 TLSLVLVLVLGATML
+9 LSVVFVLVLGATML

-52 WHQCTQEGHTD
+52 WHQCTLDGHTD

-282 THFAGNNFT
+282 THFAGISFT

-296 NGTFS
+296 DGSFS
-301 KTNVTWWDNT
+301 KTNVTLWDNS
-311 YKYCSI
+311 YKYYSI
-317 TLTDDILNGDIDYGQ
+317 TLTDDILHGDIDYGQ
-332 DVQLNASPATGLTW
+332 DLQLNASPATGLTW
-346 QFVDADGNPVEKKD
+346 QFLDADGNPVEKKE